1 MPLLHVRQQRLTGK
15 GCCNKTKSNN
25 VKKKAIPHIHIDTL
39 KTYNDLLSFPKPRN
53 PLFSIQRFEDFPLLP
68 ADGPI
73 KLTMDFYQITFK
85 KNCGNKIIYGQSLYD
100 FDEGVLSFF
109 SPKQVVI
116 KEPDQI
122 SNTGFIILIHPEY
135 IRGHALETK
144 IKSYGFFDYAVNE
157 ALILSAEEEDFIQ
170 HIFIQL
176 EKEFNRAIDHL
187 SQDVILSNLDL
198 LLTYSNR
205 YYTRQ
210 FITRK
215 QHYNSLLAKF
225 ETLLDELFA
234 ETTLAEKGLPNVAD
248 IAAAF
253 HLSSRYFSDL
263 IKEHTGRTTQQHIHD
278 KLIDKAKEML
288 SATNLSVSEI
298 AYQLGFQHSQSFS
311 KLFKA
316 KTDQSPLAF
325 RAGFN

>member
-1 MPLLHVRQQRLTGK
+1 
-15 GCCNKTKSNN
+15 
-25 VKKKAIPHIHIDTL
+25 
-39 KTYNDLLSFPKPRN
+39 
-53 PLFSIQRFEDFPLLP
+53 
-68 ADGPI
+68 
-73 KLTMDFYQITFK
+73 
-85 KNCGNKIIYGQSLYD
+85 
-100 FDEGVLSFF
+100 LSFF

-157 ALILSAEEEDFIQ
+157 ALILSAEEEDFIENV
-170 HIFIQL
+170 FIQI
-176 EKEFNRAIDHL
+176 EKEFNRPIDHL
-187 SQDVILSNLDL
+187 SQDVIMSSLDL

-205 YYTRQ
+205 FYTRQ

-215 QHYNSLLAKF
+215 QHYNTLLVKF
-225 ETLLDELFA
+225 EALLDELFE
-234 ETTLAEKGLPNVAD
+234 ETSLAEKGLPNVAD

-288 SATNLSVSEI
+288 SVTNLSVSEI